1 MQIWEIDSIKNFCID
16 VSGDVKHGLP
26 LVGEGTVCTVPIK
39 APGLQI
45 YNVFY
50 HFCFKGTYFLR
61 KFQCWTQQ
69 TYFRNTWLYL
79 PISVTK
85 IWRHANFSL
94 VYQLSKNEAPARTF
108 MWDLS
113 EILTKTYNKTFL
125 TSLSGVFSYNA
136 EPCMDK
142 RIDKS
147 KGNKYS
153 TFLYCRLHNTIVHF
167 PENKLS
173 LLSYF

>member
-1 MQIWEIDSIKNFCID
+1 MKTLETRHNTRHQDLEGSPSLLININLIKYFFFWLQIWEIDSIRKFSID

-26 LVGEGTVCTVPIK
+26 LVDEGTVCAVPIK

-50 HFCFKGTYFLR
+50 HFCFKGTYFLL

-79 PISVTK
+79 LELKLLKKRFPVDFSIISVTK

-94 VYQLSKNEAPARTF
+94 VYQ
-108 MWDLS
+108 
-113 EILTKTYNKTFL
+113 TK
-125 TSLSGVFSYNA
+125 
-136 EPCMDK
+136 
-142 RIDKS
+142 
-147 KGNKYS
+147 
-153 TFLYCRLHNTIVHF
+153 
-167 PENKLS
+167 
-173 LLSYF
+173 